1 MDLQDLRLAER
12 FRELDLRHWLN
23 ENTAITTI
31 AAVVLLMIALGV
43 MLMTVTGGGGGG
55 GFEPPT
61 QKYFYDLNT
70 GELFAVPMDELPPIE
85 RGAPYALP
93 NGQTIPAGV
102 EAIVFAPQ
110 RGSEDQYVVGWV
122 ETLRPDKRTEIL
134 QTKRQSETTQDVEA
148 QARFY
153 ELIENADGERLVM
166 DPKSPEPRFFP
177 RYSEAGYEITGRS
190 FRDEAGEPMRPV
202 YPK

>member
-12 FRELDLRHWLN
+12 FRELDLRQWLN

-43 MLMTVTGGGGGG
+43 MLMTLTGGGGGAR
-55 GFEPPT
+55 FEPPT

-102 EAIVFAPQ
+102 EAVVFAPQ
-110 RGSEDQYVVGWV
+110 GGSEDEYVVGWV
-122 ETLRPDKRTEIL
+122 ETLRPEKRTQIL
-134 QTKRQSETTQDVEA
+134 EAKRQSDASQDVQI
-148 QARFY
+148 QATYY
-153 ELIENADGERLVM
+153 ELLENADAERLVM
-166 DPKSPEPRFFP
+166 DPSSPEPRFVP
-177 RYSEAGYEITGRS
+177 RYSEPGYEITGRS
-190 FRDEAGEPMRPV
+190 FRDKAGEPMRPV